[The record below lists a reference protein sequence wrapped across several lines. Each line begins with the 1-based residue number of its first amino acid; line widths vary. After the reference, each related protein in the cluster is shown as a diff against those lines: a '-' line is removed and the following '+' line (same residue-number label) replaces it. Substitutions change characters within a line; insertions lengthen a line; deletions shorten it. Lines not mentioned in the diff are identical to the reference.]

1 MCNEFKYLFFN
12 PQSKAY
18 AKAQGLPTTWSEE
31 DQGYIAR
38 YYGYYDAEGYGTE
51 EAGSTIR
58 KLLLAIFILLNLFV
72 IYTTITHGKQWYCR
86 FCDIMKE
93 CSTSKVYSAV
103 GISMA
108 TFNFLYLTS
117 IVVMDTI
124 YSISPSHCMD
134 EHTGSCSA
142 IYTSTIHKDEFT
154 ARIVKGVVIF
164 IAIIT
169 ELLVAIRIS
178 KKAVLPMANKCIQI
192 VVIWNMFAFVQI
204 WVGLL
209 FLPACIFLII
219 GPLQTIPVL
228 CAAIMIPPWLIAFIS
243 ILLQFGNQLHIR
255 NWDYKINTVVCI
267 HSSRQFIFAALIVAL
282 MTLYFY
288 LSPGGTSLSS
298 TEGILFSLIPSFILS
313 ATAWGIKR
321 RYFNNTLGKGKKT
334 KIVSS
339 ASTEQDVLQTTEQ
352 NVLLNNV
359 VESGEEQSDQLTG
372 REELESQSSI
382 SVTF

>member
-1 MCNEFKYLFFN
+1 MNFLRYTYSLN
-12 PQSKAY
+12 TQSKAY
-18 AKAQGLPTTWSEE
+18 AKAQGLPITWSQE

-38 YYGYYDAEGYGTE
+38 YYGYYETEGYGTE
-51 EAGSTIR
+51 RTGSTIR
-58 KLLLAIFILLNLFV
+58 KALLAIFILLNLFV
-72 IYTTITHGKQWYCR
+72 LYTTITHGKRWYCR
-86 FCDIMKE
+86 FCDTMKE
-93 CSTSKVYSAV
+93 RSVQLSKIILAA
-103 GISMA
+103 GISTA
-108 TFNFLYLTS
+108 IFNLY
-117 IVVMDTI
+117 
-124 YSISPSHCMD
+124 YF
-134 EHTGSCSA
+134 
-142 IYTSTIHKDEFT
+142 TSTVWSYTHYLIRTSGCDNCSPPHTSSYYNDEVT
-154 ARIVKGVVIF
+154 SLIIKGAVFF
-164 IAIIT
+164 ISIIA
-169 ELLVAIRIS
+169 ELLVAIQISILPKANRCSKCFRI
-178 KKAVLPMANKCIQI
+178 VLL
-192 VVIWNMFAFVQI
+192 WNMSIFVQI

-209 FLPACIFLII
+209 LVPACIFLII
-219 GPLQTIPVL
+219 APLQTIPVL
-228 CAAIMIPPWLIAFIS
+228 GAGIVLPLLLMLFVV
-243 ILLQFGNQLHIR
+243 ILLQLGSQVHLR
-255 NWDYKINTVVCI
+255 NWDCKINTMLCI
-267 HSSRQFIFAALIVAL
+267 YSSRHMIFVALVIAL